1 MKTITKKTKT
11 TTSMLIA
18 TILLTAVVAIPV
30 QNAQAIP
37 TTITL
42 ISGNGAIGNPDSDIT
57 MILGPANAPFVAAFI
72 NVDFTNAIAGSS
84 PAIIDNHGAWK
95 PTLDNDITAQYIST
109 SPTGAIEGGTAL
121 LAQPFEVDCDI
132 GVASANLLFDFH
144 VDNEL
149 GDTNNEGLFINGNP
163 VTSSKL
169 LGVVVGNF
177 NTDQQ
182 LGPFDIT
189 SDVQQ
194 GTNHM
199 FVNYADGG
207 GPSGIQYSA
216 TIEYEC
222 VGIEKEFADTDL
234 LPLPDFLPVKSEVGT
249 TMLWFNLTYAGPLAN
264 VTDAVPAE
272 WDVIEFT
279 GPSAGECTHETSNKK
294 NNEKSSTQILCED
307 QTNVDLTVKLSTR
320 ESPSNGKGNPN
331 KLDKWKPTSCGTVYA
346 NDGAYAFTL
355 ENGVFTLIDNVGPL
369 WLTAAEDSVDGLSNC
384 DGDSL
389 LDFEDACPD
398 VFDDG
403 TDTDSDGVPDAC
415 DNAPGDE
422 NPRQADFDKDG
433 VGDVADNC
441 FFEPNANQ
449 ADTDSNGL
457 GDACNTSED
466 ADGDEWADGLDNCP
480 ADANPGQED
489 TDSNGLGDACNTSED
504 ADGDEWADGLDNCPA
519 VFDPTNLCL

>member
-1 MKTITKKTKT
+1 MKTKTKKTKT
-11 TTSMLIA
+11 TTSILIA

-42 ISGNGAIGNPDSDIT
+42 ISGDGAIGNPDSDIT
-57 MILGPANAPFVAAFI
+57 MILGPANAPFGAAFT
-72 NVDFTNAIAGSS
+72 NVDFTNAIAGSN
-84 PAIIDNHGAWK
+84 PAIINNHPAWK
-95 PTLDNDITAQYIST
+95 ATLDNDITAKYIST
-109 SPTGAIEGGTAL
+109 SANGATEGGTAL

-149 GDTNNEGLFINGNP
+149 GDSNNEGLFINGNSI
-163 VTSSKL
+163 TSSKL

-194 GTNHM
+194 GVNHL

-222 VGIEKEFADTDL
+222 VPIEKEFVDEAGME
-234 LPLPDFLPVKSEVGT
+234 LPELLPVKSEIGT
-249 TMLWFNLTYAGPLAN
+249 TMVWFTLNYTGPMAN
-264 VTDAVPAE
+264 VTDTIPAE
-272 WDVIEFT
+272 WDVDHIE
-279 GPSAGECTHETSNKK
+279 GPSLADCEIFVHGKEQTGATDI
-294 NNEKSSTQILCED
+294 TCED
-307 QTNVDLTVKLSTR
+307 VTEVDLLVKLNTR
-320 ESPSNGKGNPN
+320 ESPSNGKGNNPN

-346 NDGAYAFTL
+346 NDGAYAYTL
-355 ENGVFTLIDNVGPL
+355 ENGIFTLIDNVGPL
-369 WLTAAEDSVDGLSNC
+369 WLTAAEDNNVPSTSDCDNDGI
-384 DGDSL
+384 
-389 LDFEDACPD
+389 LDHLDMCPD
-398 VFDDG
+398 VSDDG
-403 TDTDSDGVPDAC
+403 TDTDLDGVPDAC

-441 FFEPNANQ
+441 FFEPN
-449 ADTDSNGL
+449 
-457 GDACNTSED
+457 
-466 ADGDEWADGLDNCP
+466 
-480 ADANPGQED
+480 PGQED

-504 ADGDEWADGLDNCPA
+504 ADGDDWADGLDNCPA
-519 VFDPTNLCL
+519 VFDPTNLCV